1 MFGPKDNEVAF
12 FGKITAGI
20 THEINNVLAIIKE
33 SSGLLEDIL
42 AVTGEDA
49 FPHKDKFETTLNRI
63 LGQIQRGVAIT
74 NNLNRFAHSPDH
86 SPARVDLNEVAEQMV
101 LLVTRFARLK
111 NVGLETGPQ
120 DGPLIIKTHPV
131 SLQMALFISIEI
143 FLDLTT
149 SGGIITL
156 FPRKIQNK
164 LVVGIHFES
173 KTSDDADLF
182 QPILSSN
189 RWASL
194 QETMAYLCGTAQADE
209 SASEIL
215 LYFTET

>member
-1 MFGPKDNEVAF
+1 MFGPKDKEVAF

-42 AVTGEDA
+42 AVTGEDT
-49 FPHKDKFETTLNRI
+49 FPHKEKFKKALKRI
-63 LGQIQRGVAIT
+63 LGQIQRGVAVT
-74 NNLNRFAHSPDH
+74 TNLNRFAHSSDH
-86 SPARVDLNEVAEQMV
+86 NSTSVDLNEVTEQMV
-101 LLVTRFARLK
+101 LLATRFARLK

-120 DGPLIIKTHPV
+120 DGPLIIRTHPV

-149 SGGIITL
+149 SGGKITL
-156 FPRKIQNK
+156 LPRKIQNK
-164 LVVGIHFES
+164 YVVGIHFES
-173 KTSDDADLF
+173 TKSDAADLF
-182 QPILSSN
+182 QAILSSN

-194 QETMAYLCGTAQADE
+194 QETMAYLGGSAQADE
-209 SASEIL
+209 STSGIL